1 MAAVKTERVPIMFE
15 KQLVERI
22 DDYSYDNRI
31 RSRSE
36 AIRQLVMISL
46 ENRANKKGEASA

>member
-1 MAAVKTERVPIMFE
+1 MVATKTERIPIMFD

-31 RSRSE
+31 RTRSE
-36 AIRQLVMISL
+36 AIRRLVLTSL
-46 ENRANKKGEASA
+46 ETSANKKGEPSA